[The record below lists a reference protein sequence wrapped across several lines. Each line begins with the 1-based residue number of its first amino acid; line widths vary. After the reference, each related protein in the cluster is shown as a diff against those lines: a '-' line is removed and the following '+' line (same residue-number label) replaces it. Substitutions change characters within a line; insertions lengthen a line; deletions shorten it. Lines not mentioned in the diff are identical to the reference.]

1 MKFTFTRKRNEDE
14 DYSSFNGDDSYYNF
28 GENADDTVSEEDDG
42 FGMSGFGAEDDE
54 LAATAAPFGG
64 STASV
69 ALKIVNPKGYDE
81 APTIADFL
89 LNGNTVLLNIEG
101 LDKMSALRL
110 LNYLAGELYVLVE
123 LILGSIDHNGCEA
136 GLKSL
141 NNFVVLFSVVK
152 VDSNGKVK
160 VI

>member
-28 GENADDTVSEEDDG
+28 GENADDAISDDEDG
-42 FGMSGFGAEDDE
+42 FGMSGFDAEADDLAQGAS
-54 LAATAAPFGG
+54 PFAS

-81 APTIADFL
+81 APAIADFL

-101 LDKMSALRL
+101 LERMDALRL
-110 LNYLAGELYVLVE
+110 LDYLSGATRMVGGMMTKVGKTTIVVAPKSVDVSSIEAMVGE
-123 LILGSIDHNGCEA
+123 N
-136 GLKSL
+136 
-141 NNFVVLFSVVK
+141 
-152 VDSNGKVK
+152 
-160 VI
+160 